1 MRVNNEEVSD
11 NICRGLMR
19 ILRVFPRRTSHTPLD
34 AMVFVGDPQ
43 LAQPEADEVH
53 ISCTFT
59 WDKAEAERLKLAWS
73 QYYSMVK
80 VGGPAYDDPCTNNFA
95 PGRYV
100 RGGIVYTSHGCNNQC
115 PWCLAWR
122 REGGISLDRIN
133 EGNILQDNNILQ
145 CPRHH
150 IESVFDML
158 STQRGVVLAGGIEA
172 GLVEQWSADRIR
184 GLRLKAIFLACDTD
198 NAIKPLRKALKLLSL
213 PQDKVRCY
221 VLLRHKP
228 DETRMRA
235 LIRLLEV
242 YEAGA
247 IPFAQLYQPPEE
259 TIDHPIE
266 WKRFAR
272 TWQRPAGTKG
282 FIKTILSANNDG
294 RK

>member
-1 MRVNNEEVSD
+1 M
-11 NICRGLMR
+11 
-19 ILRVFPRRTSHTPLD
+19 FPRRTSYLPKD
-34 AMVFVGDPQ
+34 DMAFVGDPQ
-43 LAQPEADEVH
+43 LERPEADEVH

-73 QYYSMVK
+73 QYYPVVK
-80 VGGPAYDDPCTNNFA
+80 VGGPAYDDPCTDNFI

-100 RGGIVYTSHGCNNQC
+100 KEGIVYTSHGCNNQC

-122 REGGISLDRIN
+122 REKGIRLDRIHQ
-133 EGNILQDNNILQ
+133 GNILQDNNIMQ

-158 STQRGVVLAGGIEA
+158 SAQRGVILAGGIEA
-172 GLVEQWSADRIR
+172 SRLEQWSADRIR
-184 GLRLKAIFLACDTD
+184 GLHVKAIFLACDTD
-198 NAIKPLRKALKLLSL
+198 NAIKPLRRALKLLAL
-213 PQDKVRCY
+213 PQDKIRCY
-221 VLLRHKP
+221 VLLRYNP
-228 DETRMRA
+228 DETRLRA

-247 IPFAQLYQPPEE
+247 IPFAQLYQPAGQW
-259 TIDHPIE
+259 IDYPIE

-272 TWQRPAGTKG
+272 TWERPAGTKG

-294 RK
+294 AK